1 MKLLNNIVKKFT
13 KVESSISS
21 SETNKV
27 IRRIISPALRDVG
40 FTKVRT
46 RHNWNYLDNRIWY
59 VMIKSVGSYF
69 SDVTGYPSQ
78 SLVAE
83 YGVYFTDFPL
93 HPSPALRSEPKI
105 DKDGLLL
112 PKEYQC
118 HFRRSLTIINKQ
130 DKYRKTITS
139 EVEKNRDDIW
149 WISKDGS
156 NIVES
161 VEDIR
166 ASLVQLAIPT
176 LKSIDKNKMF
186 ELWCG
191 KR

>member
-1 MKLLNNIVKKFT
+1 MKPFINIINKFSKKAP
-13 KVESSISS
+13 IGS

-27 IRRIISPALRDVG
+27 IRRIISPTLREIG

-46 RHNWNYLDNRIWY
+46 RNNWKYLEDKIWY
-59 VMIKSVGSYF
+59 VMIKSVGNYF
-69 SDVTGYPSQ
+69 NEVTGYPPQ

-83 YGVYFTDFPL
+83 YGVYFIDFSP
-93 HPSPALRSEPKI
+93 HPRPALRSEPKA

-118 HFRRSLTIINKQ
+118 HFRRSLTMINNQ
-130 DKYRKTITS
+130 DKFRTSISS

-156 NIVES
+156 NIEES
-161 VEDIR
+161 VEDLKSSIIQ
-166 ASLVQLAIPT
+166 VAIPA
-176 LKSIDKNKMF
+176 LESIDKEKMLQYWG
-186 ELWCG
+186 EE
-191 KR
+191 